1 MAATSINIQP
11 IKGGSEAH
19 NYRTK
24 DLAYVRK
31 DLSDKNESYSIDTV
45 ENRLATIKR
54 TYREN
59 TGQKMQ
65 KKATPIREGV
75 VVIDRSTTMKQ
86 LRNFAD
92 KCEKRFGIKAFQ
104 IHMHKD
110 EGHHN
115 SKEWKEN
122 LHAHIVYDW
131 TNEKGKSIKLNRQDM
146 DEMQTMLSES
156 LKMEQGVSSDKKHLS
171 AIQFKNQ
178 AEEQRAQELEKTLK
192 ELRKQVTVI
201 KTQKNGAKMLSK
213 ASEKIGDMFG
223 KTKNDEE
230 KEALKKA
237 LNDEKGNNRVLENRV
252 KMRDQEIEKWKF
264 QEKKWQYRDGLKD
277 KELKEANSYFK
288 ASQTLLNRVIGESKK
303 FLRVDERTPEQLEYV
318 KKTMPSTFNLIKESE
333 QDQARNQNRNRG
345 RKLS

>member
-110 EGHHN
+110 EGHHK

-146 DEMQTMLSES
+146 AEMQTILAES
-156 LKMEQGVSSDKKHLS
+156 LKMERGISSDRKHLS
-171 AIQFKNQ
+171 AIQFKNE
-178 AEEQRAQELEKTLK
+178 AERQQAQELDKTLK
-192 ELRKQVTVI
+192 DLKKQVATI
-201 KTQKNGAKMLSK
+201 KAQKNGQKMLSK
-213 ASEKIGDMFG
+213 ASEKLGDMFG

-230 KEALKKA
+230 KEELKKA
-237 LNDEKGNNRVLENRV
+237 LNGQIQENRLLEYQVKTRDEKISRHDLERKKWENQKSYLQTELAKSDKTLKNV
-252 KMRDQEIEKWKF
+252 TKEIENTFNPQKLEADRKERF
-264 QEKKWQYRDGLKD
+264 
-277 KELKEANSYFK
+277 KELFPTAHKLIEP
-288 ASQTLLNRVIGESKK
+288 Q
-303 FLRVDERTPEQLEYV
+303 EQ
-318 KKTMPSTFNLIKESE
+318 KQQQK
-333 QDQARNQNRNRG
+333 NRG
-345 RKLS
+345 QDFGHSMG